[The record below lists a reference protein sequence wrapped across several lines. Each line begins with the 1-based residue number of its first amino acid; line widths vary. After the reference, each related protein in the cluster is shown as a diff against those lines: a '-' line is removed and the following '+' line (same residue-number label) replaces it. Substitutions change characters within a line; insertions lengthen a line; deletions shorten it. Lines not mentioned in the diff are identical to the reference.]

1 MVRIKIMKYDI
12 AQLPTDIIVNS
23 TKEGFPGEEGVD
35 AAIHRQAGRELRE
48 ECDHLHAPSLGHVA
62 ITKGYN
68 TPAKFI
74 FHVKGPMYGKDDFK
88 KLEECY
94 LNCLKLAEEM
104 EMKSIAF
111 PAISTGNGGFPF
123 QLSADITKRV
133 FNKFNFNHIEEIKIA
148 LYDEKALDF
157 YKEVFA

>member
-1 MVRIKIMKYDI
+1 MVRVKMIKYDI
-12 AQLPTDIIVNS
+12 AQLPSDIIVNS
-23 TKEGFPGEEGVD
+23 TQEGFPGTDGVD
-35 AAIHRQAGRELRE
+35 AAIHRQAGNGLRE
-48 ECDHLHAPSLGHVA
+48 ECESLESPIIGQVI

-68 TPAKFI
+68 TKAKFI

-94 LNCLKLAEEM
+94 INCLKLAEEM

-111 PAISTGNGGFPF
+111 PAISTGKGGFPLT
-123 QLSADITKRV
+123 LSAEITKRV
-133 FNKFNFNHIEEIKIA
+133 LNKFNFNHVEEIKLA
-148 LYDEKALDF
+148 LHNDKAVDF